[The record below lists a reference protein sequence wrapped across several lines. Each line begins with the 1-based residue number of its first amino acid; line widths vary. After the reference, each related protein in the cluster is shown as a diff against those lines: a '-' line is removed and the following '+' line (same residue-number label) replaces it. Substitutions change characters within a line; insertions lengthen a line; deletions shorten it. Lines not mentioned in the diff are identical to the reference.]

1 MKEKY
6 IKSQYMSTTRANGIV
21 PKRITWCITINTENE
36 VYQAQSTY
44 EYPKEW
50 DELWSVIVETTD
62 VEDKSEYGFV
72 K

>member
-1 MKEKY
+1 MTEADGA
-6 IKSQYMSTTRANGIV
+6 SGSV
-21 PKRITWCITINTENE
+21 PKRMTWCITVNTENE
-36 VYQAQSTY
+36 VYEAQSTY

-50 DELWSVIVETTD
+50 NELWSVIVETTD